1 MPSPTHTVRVLAALC
16 AAGLLAATLPRAIT
30 GAGRPDG
37 WNDATHS
44 RNADPDYA
52 RVFAGSRV
60 NRIDITVTS
69 DDWSRV
75 IADMTDM
82 TGTFGAQRQPGVAGG
97 FGGFPQPS
105 PDAIAACSGSIEGDS
120 CTLAGVTNGR
130 CSQQPAAPLACV
142 GFARGGTQPGQP
154 GVPPG
159 VPPDVPPG
167 VQPGVRPGGGLGA
180 GGANDDVELFPRT
193 PIYVPVSVSFDAVR
207 FTRVGFRL
215 KGNSSLSGAWRA
227 GSEKLPFR
235 LNMDAFEND
244 YPEIRDQTF
253 FGFPNLAF
261 TNNGT
266 DTSFLRQRVVTD
278 LFREAGVPA
287 AHTAFVRVFLDRGT
301 GPLYLGL
308 YTMAEVPD
316 SPMLTDVFGSDGGNL
331 YKPSGTGGRWTR
343 FIAGSFPKRTN
354 EADEDWTDIEDAI
367 AALNASR
374 SSAAPW
380 RSSLEARF
388 NVNGFLRW
396 LALNTIVANTDA
408 YGGLSAHNY
417 YLYGSPRHRDRLFWI
432 AWDHDLAM
440 GSMGGGNPG
449 TGTTAS
455 AVDIMRDT
463 AQGQQWPL
471 IRFLMDD
478 PVYRDAYRRHAED
491 LLATVFEPAR
501 LVTRLRAEQALITPY
516 VVGPEGEQSG
526 RTFLQ
531 TPAQFATSVDQLVT
545 YVQARA
551 TAVRQALGASR

>member
-1 MPSPTHTVRVLAALC
+1 MPLPNRRTRLLAALC
-16 AAGLLAATLPRAIT
+16 ATGVLIATLPRALS

-37 WNDATHS
+37 WNDVTHG

-52 RVFAGSRV
+52 RVFNGNLV
-60 NRIDITVTS
+60 NRVDITITS
-69 DDWSRV
+69 DDWGRV

-82 TGTFGAQRQPGVAGG
+82 TGAFGAQRQPGIAGG
-97 FGGFPQPS
+97 FGGFPQAS
-105 PDAIAACSGSIEGDS
+105 PEAVAACTGRIEGDACS
-120 CTLAGVTNGR
+120 APTVTNGR
-130 CSQQPAAPLACV
+130 CSLQPAASLACV
-142 GFARGGTQPGQP
+142 GFARGG
-154 GVPPG
+154 VPPG
-159 VPPDVPPG
+159 GQPPTTPG
-167 VQPGVRPGGGLGA
+167 VQPPTAPGALPGPGEFGGA
-180 GGANDDVELFPRT
+180 GRNDDVELFPRT
-193 PIYVPVSVSFDAVR
+193 PIYVPATVSFEGAR

-235 LNMDAFEND
+235 LNMDVFEGS

-308 YTMAEVPD
+308 YTMTEVPD
-316 SPMLTDVFGSDGGNL
+316 SPMLNDVFGSDGGNL

-343 FIAGSFPKRTN
+343 FIPDSFPKRTN
-354 EADEDWTDIEDAI
+354 EADADWTDIEDAI
-367 AALNASR
+367 AALNAAR
-374 SSAAPW
+374 GSAVPW
-380 RSSLEARF
+380 RSGLEARF

-396 LALNTIVANTDA
+396 LALSTIVGNNDT

-440 GSMGGGNPG
+440 SGTGGGFNGSRGVGPG
-449 TGTTAS
+449 S
-455 AVDIMRDT
+455 VDIMLNGST
-463 AQGQQWPL
+463 AQWPL
-471 IRFLMDD
+471 IRFLLDD
-478 PVYRDAYRRHAED
+478 PVYRATYRSHAEE
-491 LLATVFEPAR
+491 LLTTVFEPAR
-501 LVTRLRAEQALITPY
+501 LVARLRAEQALIAPY
-516 VVGPEGEQSG
+516 VVGADGEQPN
-526 RTFLQ
+526 RTFLSSA
-531 TPAQFATSVDQLVT
+531 AQFGSSVDALVT
-545 YVQARA
+545 YVQSRA